1 MYFDRNATQSAAK
14 RRGSGGMHR
23 RSSPHRENW
32 AAWVSP
38 PAAKRRLLLTALLGA
53 LLGLSCDARLYLYIH
68 GGRETL
74 LPGRSYGD
82 ALVTQGYLGS
92 VPPGRVLPP
101 GEPPRRFVLR
111 HPFRFPDWNGALV
124 IGAHRGLGGI
134 RRGLDGAE
142 LGSGETELDDLV
154 GWWALDQGF
163 AWASF
168 DRAGL
173 GAGPDAYR
181 LTEAFARLMFDQ
193 IRPRLVAD
201 PERTILLGYGE
212 GGGLARHGA
221 VAPEETFDGMVLIA
235 ATLGDPEG
243 AARRRTARLA
253 LAAER
258 EATEAGLAA
267 YAAAAGVGTEGSRF
281 WPFYD
286 AAAAVPS
293 PVLPAPPATLRRP
306 VVEVVGALDDFVL
319 PEVIS
324 YRDRVQAAGAAELH
338 ELRLVEGAWRVGPE
352 DDAVEEIQ
360 AWADELGLSETD
372 RAALATGSSL
382 ASEVRRALSDLDA
395 RLRNPSN

>member
-1 MYFDRNATQSAAK
+1 MRPSGLGGPPGLFFA
-14 RRGSGGMHR
+14 RGRLFVRGRLFARGRLGDR
-23 RSSPHRENW
+23 RSLLLT
-32 AAWVSP
+32 A
-38 PAAKRRLLLTALLGA
+38 LLLTALLGA
-53 LLGLSCDARLYLYIH
+53 VLGLSCDARLYLYIH
-68 GGRETL
+68 AGRETL
-74 LPGRSYGD
+74 LPGRAYGD
-82 ALVTQGYLGS
+82 ALVTQGYLAS
-92 VPPGRVLPP
+92 VPPGRGLPP

-111 HPFRFPDWNGALV
+111 HPFRLPDWNRTLV

-134 RRGLDGAE
+134 RRGPGGAE

-193 IRPRLVAD
+193 IRPRLAVE
-201 PERTILLGYGE
+201 PERIILLGYGE
-212 GGGLARHGA
+212 GGGLARHA
-221 VAPEETFDGMVLIA
+221 AAAPEETLDGVVLVA

-253 LAAER
+253 LAGER
-258 EATEAGLAA
+258 EASEAGLAA

-286 AAAAVPS
+286 AAAAAPS

-319 PEVIS
+319 PEVLS
-324 YRDRVQAAGAAELH
+324 YRDRVQAAGTAELH
-338 ELRLVEGAWRVGPE
+338 ELRLVEGAWRVGPG
-352 DDAVEEIQ
+352 DGAVEEIQ
-360 AWADELGLSETD
+360 AWAEELGLSAAD
-372 RAALATGSSL
+372 RAALATGRSL
-382 ASEVRRALSDLDA
+382 APEVRKALSDLDA
-395 RLRNPSN
+395 RLREPT